1 MKRLLIL
8 LIINVQWAI
17 FNGQWSMV
25 NALHAQSEVPAPQ
38 NIFARDITSLNGDWH
53 YFADQQEQGYYD
65 YRMNKT
71 RWGYFLDAK
80 PQRPT
85 DLIEYSFDKS
95 PTMRVPGDW
104 NTQDPM
110 LYLYEGTVWY
120 RRTFDFSKSTSQGGG
135 SERTLLYFGAVS
147 YEAIVFLNGKELG
160 RHIGGFTPFCYDVT
174 DVLREGQNSLVVKVD
189 NKRHADNVPTRV
201 FDWWNYGGIIRDVLL
216 VRVPDTYIED
226 YTFKTFMKE
235 TSSKGDKKPYITFS
249 ATLNKAEQGRS
260 VTIVIP
266 ELKVRKVLTTDAQ
279 GRVEVIL
286 DKTKPQLW
294 SPDNPKLYTV
304 LLSLDDQTF
313 TDEVGFRIIETRGRQ
328 LFLNGKPI
336 FLKGICMHDEAPYT
350 NRRLTTKAESDTLLA
365 WAKAIGCNFIRL
377 AHYPHNEI
385 TVREAERQGVL
396 LWEEIP
402 VYWTISW
409 DNPQTLDNARRQL
422 TDLIRRDHNRCA
434 TIIWSIANET
444 PHSDARDR
452 FLSTL
457 ASHARSL
464 DNTRLISMAMEVTSA
479 SNYVNRL
486 HDNMHQY
493 VDVVSFNEYVG
504 WYRDVADAPKMTWE
518 VPYEKPV
525 IVSEFGG
532 GAFAGLHGAEDQ
544 RWTEEFQARLYREN
558 LDMLGKIQGL
568 AGTCPWVLKDFR
580 SPRRLLPGIQ
590 DHFNRKGIYSDQGK
604 RKQAFQVL
612 RDWYDKK

>member
-8 LIINVQWAI
+8 LIVNVQC
-17 FNGQWSMV
+17 SMF
-25 NALHAQSEVPAPQ
+25 NALFAQTEVPAPQ

-53 YFADQQEQGYYD
+53 YFADPQEQGYYD

-71 RWGYFLDAK
+71 PWGYFLDEH
-80 PQRPT
+80 PRHPS
-85 DLIEYSFDKS
+85 DRIEYSFDLS

-120 RRTFDFSKSTSQGGG
+120 RQIFNLPPTPSQEEGDG
-135 SERTLLYFGAVS
+135 RTLLYFGAVS

-160 RHIGGFTPFCYDVT
+160 KHVGGFTPFCYDVT
-174 DVLREGQNSLVVKVD
+174 DLLREGQNTLVVKVD
-189 NKRHADNVPTRV
+189 NKRHVDNVPTRV

-216 VRVPDTYIED
+216 VRVRDSYIED
-226 YTFKTFMKE
+226 YTFKTLARP
-235 TSSKGDKKPYITFS
+235 SLKGKAAMPGVFFS
-249 ATLNKAEQGRS
+249 VALNKAEQGRK
-260 VTIVIP
+260 VVLEIP
-266 ELKVRKVLTTDAQ
+266 ELKVRKELTTDAQ
-279 GRVEVIL
+279 GQADITL
-286 DKTKPQLW
+286 DKLKLQLW
-294 SPDNPKLYTV
+294 SPDNPKLYKV
-304 LLSLDDQTF
+304 RISLDGQAID
-313 TDEVGFRIIETRGRQ
+313 DEVGFRTIEARGRQ
-328 LFLNGKPI
+328 LFLNGNPI
-336 FLKGICMHDEAPYT
+336 FLKGICMHDEAPYS
-350 NRRLTTKAESDTLLA
+350 NRRLTTKAEADTLLA

-385 TVREAERQGVL
+385 TVREAERQGIL

-444 PHSDARDR
+444 PHSDSRDR

-486 HDNMHQY
+486 RDNMHQY
-493 VDVVSFNEYVG
+493 VDVVSFNEYIG

-532 GAFAGLHGAEDQ
+532 GALAGMHGAEDQ

-558 LDMLGKIQGL
+558 LDMLSKIQGL

-580 SPRRLLPGIQ
+580 SPRRLLPGVQ

-604 RKQAFQVL
+604 KKQAFQVL
-612 RDWYDKK
+612 HDWYDKK

>member
-8 LIINVQWAI
+8 LIITCQWPM
-17 FNGQWSMV
+17 FNGQWSILNV
-25 NALHAQSEVPAPQ
+25 LHAQSEVPAPH

-53 YFADQQEQGYYD
+53 YFADPQEQGYYD

-80 PQRPT
+80 PQRPS

-95 PTMRVPGDW
+95 PTMRVPSDW
-104 NTQDPM
+104 STQDPM

-120 RRTFDFSKSTSQGGG
+120 RRTFDLPPTPSQGGG
-135 SERTLLYFGAVS
+135 DDRVLLYFGAVN

-160 RHIGGFTPFCYDVT
+160 RHVGGFTPFCYDVT
-174 DVLREGQNSLVVKVD
+174 DVLRKGQNTLVVKVD

-201 FDWWNYGGIIRDVLL
+201 FDWWNYGGITRDVLL
-216 VRVPDTYIED
+216 VRVRDTYIED
-226 YTFKTFMKE
+226 YTLQMA
-235 TSSKGDKKPYITFS
+235 SKQLQGVAFSVSLNRGVEGREITLS
-249 ATLNKAEQGRS
+249 
-260 VTIVIP
+260 IP
-266 ELKVRKVLTTDAQ
+266 ELKVRKTLKTDAE
-279 GRVEVIL
+279 GHASL
-286 DKTKPQLW
+286 TLPKLKPQLW
-294 SPDNPKLYTV
+294 SPDNPKLYKVTI
-304 LLSLDDQTF
+304 SLDDQTIS
-313 TDEVGFRIIETRGRQ
+313 DEVGFRVIETRGRE
-328 LFLNGKPI
+328 LLLNGKPI
-336 FLKGICMHDEAPYT
+336 FLKGICMHDESAYT
-350 NRRLTTKAESDTLLA
+350 SHRITTKAEADTLLS

-377 AHYPHNEI
+377 AHYPHNEL
-385 TVREAERQGVL
+385 TVREAERQGIL

-493 VDVVSFNEYVG
+493 VDVVSFNQYVG

-532 GAFAGLHGAEDQ
+532 GALAGMHGAEDQ
-544 RWTEEFQARLYREN
+544 RWTEEFQARVYREN
-558 LDMLGKIQGL
+558 LEMLSKIQGL

-590 DHFNRKGIYSDQGK
+590 DHFNRKGVVSDQGK

-612 RDWYDKK
+612 HDWYNKK

>member
-1 MKRLLIL
+1 MKRLLFL
-8 LIINVQWAI
+8 LIITCQWPM
-17 FNGQWSMV
+17 FNGQWSILNV
-25 NALHAQSEVPAPQ
+25 LHAQSEVPAPH
-38 NIFARDITSLNGDWH
+38 NIFARDVTSLNGDWH
-53 YFADQQEQGYYD
+53 YFADPQEQGYYD

-80 PQRPT
+80 PQRPS

-95 PTMRVPGDW
+95 PAMRVPGDW
-104 NTQDPM
+104 STQDHM

-120 RRTFDFSKSTSQGGG
+120 RRTFDLPPTPSKGEGDG
-135 SERTLLYFGAVS
+135 RTLLYFGAVN

-160 RHIGGFTPFCYDVT
+160 QHVGGFTPFCYDVT
-174 DVLREGQNSLVVKVD
+174 DVLRKGQNTLVLKVD

-201 FDWWNYGGIIRDVLL
+201 FDWWNYGGITRDVLL
-216 VRVPDTYIED
+216 VRVRDTYIED
-226 YTFKTFMKE
+226 YTLQMA
-235 TSSKGDKKPYITFS
+235 SKQLQGVAFSVSLNRGEEGREITLS
-249 ATLNKAEQGRS
+249 
-260 VTIVIP
+260 IP
-266 ELKVRKVLTTDAQ
+266 ELKVRKTLKTDAE
-279 GRVEVIL
+279 GHASL
-286 DKTKPQLW
+286 TLPKLKPQLW
-294 SPDNPKLYTV
+294 SPDNPKLYKVTI
-304 LLSLDDQTF
+304 SLDDQTIS
-313 TDEVGFRIIETRGRQ
+313 DEVGFRVIETRGRE
-328 LFLNGKPI
+328 LLLNGKPI
-336 FLKGICMHDEAPYT
+336 FLKGICMHDETAYT
-350 NRRLTTKAESDTLLA
+350 SQRITTKAEADTLLS

-377 AHYPHNEI
+377 AHYPHNEL
-385 TVREAERQGVL
+385 TVREAERQGIL

-452 FLSTL
+452 FLSAL

-493 VDVVSFNEYVG
+493 VDVVSFNQYVG

-532 GAFAGLHGAEDQ
+532 GALAGMHGTEDQ
-544 RWTEEFQARLYREN
+544 RWSEEFQARVYREN
-558 LDMLGKIQGL
+558 LEMLSKIQGL

-590 DHFNRKGIYSDQGK
+590 DHFNRKGVVSDQGK

-612 RDWYDKK
+612 HDWYNKK